1 MTSSIRS
8 TLMLVLSLGKSVC
21 TPTIAE
27 CSAKQNL
34 EPCISNNQ
42 DKNLGCSQSK
52 DVKIVIFI
60 ALKECLC
67 ELVVPCT

>member
-1 MTSSIRS
+1 MDMDHDVKHQIYFDASII
-8 TLMLVLSLGKSVC
+8 TWD
-21 TPTIAE
+21 
-27 CSAKQNL
+27 L

-52 DVKIVIFI
+52 DVNIVIFI